1 MKPGTVSVIL
11 ATYNAPAA
19 LRASLE
25 SFAQQTDRGFEVV
38 VADDGSTA
46 ETSELLA
53 ALAPWLP
60 FPLRRAWQEDS
71 GFRLARARNLAVARA
86 RGDYAVFVDGDCLVL
101 PDFIAWHRRLAQPG
115 HFVSGKRSW
124 LRAGTSA
131 CWLARPRGHRRWR
144 WRWFARAL
152 ANRCTRPLEFVPFP
166 DGRWRHRAAGEW
178 RGAQGCNLGVWC
190 RDLDRV
196 NGFDNRYVGHGLEDS
211 DLAVRLIRAG
221 VRRKLGGHASP
232 VLHLWH
238 PRRAGAADSPN
249 RRLFEAVLAGA
260 AARAPDGLAEVG
272 MVENEND
279 AAIRPAVHGAH
290 PGGRLPDP
298 VPAGRRRVGVPRLAR
313 ISRTPPV

>member
-1 MKPGTVSVIL
+1 MQCGDAAVRPETISVIL

-25 SFAQQTDRGFEVV
+25 SFARQTDRGFEAV

-46 ETSELLA
+46 ETGELLA
-53 ALAPWLP
+53 ALAPRLP

-71 GFRLARARNLAVARA
+71 GFRLARARNLAIARA

-101 PDFIAWHRRLAQPG
+101 PDFIAWHRRLARPG

-131 CWLARPRGHRRWR
+131 RWLARPRGRGR

-152 ANRCTRPLEFVPFP
+152 ANRCTRPLEFVPLP

-178 RGAQGCNLGVWC
+178 RGAQGCNLGVW
-190 RDLDRV
+190 RGDLDRV

-221 VRRKLGGHASP
+221 VRRKLGGHSSP

-249 RRLFEAVLAGA
+249 RGLFEAVLAGA
-260 AARAPDGLAEVG
+260 AARAPDGLAEAAAARACSPP
-272 MVENEND
+272 E
-279 AAIRPAVHGAH
+279 AIRPGGAR
-290 PGGRLPDP
+290 P
-298 VPAGRRRVGVPRLAR
+298 
-313 ISRTPPV
+313 